1 MLISRPATHAR
12 RPKETAPARGRAEA
26 EVAVRERSAASRHD
40 PDCRF
45 AIRRLGGYRVYL
57 LGFPRCKRSI
67 ISIPM
72 GQTINS
78 VVCHMLKALY
88 SAAVWGC
95 PCLPQYPLGHS
106 RIGKSG

>member
-1 MLISRPATHAR
+1 MPDDRISPRVIFCWCVTNCRPSCD
-12 RPKETAPARGRAEA
+12 PASSGGKPAFQNSVVSQFA
-26 EVAVRERSAASRHD
+26 KLNFLVNAQWAV
-40 PDCRF
+40 
-45 AIRRLGGYRVYL
+45 YRIYL

-95 PCLPQYPLGHS
+95 PCLPQ
-106 RIGKSG
+106 

>member
-1 MLISRPATHAR
+1 MLSLPLNYFLESICSISQASNYRMVLCLATYPAMR
-12 RPKETAPARGRAEA
+12 GVAPRCIALNLTRLRGLFE
-26 EVAVRERSAASRHD
+26 
-40 PDCRF
+40 PPF
-45 AIRRLGGYRVYL
+45 YL

-88 SAAVWGC
+88 SAAVWAV
-95 PCLPQYPLGHS
+95 PAFRNS
-106 RIGKSG
+106 RWGIRG